1 MTNHISTAQA
11 KLQGLPGSDVFRF
24 SHVLYHDPLNRDA
37 GVVHLNVEALKSF
50 LDTVVVDQRRAL
62 AVEQMAVQ
70 YWLAQG
76 GFASEAPFP
85 CGVAIHAY
93 MEYVNYENLKIASG
107 FELHLKARLLANDF
121 VVHEIDGRNPDYKK
135 LAKEQETRPIS
146 KTELFA
152 IRSYHFDG
160 KKNYLPGLKE
170 ASLKFSKLT
179 DEPDYRKSLSLPDD
193 QLDIIRDYRLLRNQ
207 IHLPGD
213 IIESPSIQAYPG
225 PIIDFIVNF
234 INAEIVAFSNTL
246 IARHK
251 LNREP
256 LSLLS

>member
-1 MTNHISTAQA
+1 M
-11 KLQGLPGSDVFRF
+11 
-24 SHVLYHDPLNRDA
+24 
-37 GVVHLNVEALKSF
+37 
-50 LDTVVVDQRRAL
+50 
-62 AVEQMAVQ
+62 
-70 YWLAQG
+70 
-76 GFASEAPFP
+76 
-85 CGVAIHAY
+85 
-93 MEYVNYENLKIASG
+93 
-107 FELHLKARLLANDF
+107 
-121 VVHEIDGRNPDYKK
+121 
-135 LAKEQETRPIS
+135 AKEQETRPIS

-170 ASLKFSKLT
+170 ASLRFSKLT

-225 PIIDFIVNF
+225 PIVDFIVNF